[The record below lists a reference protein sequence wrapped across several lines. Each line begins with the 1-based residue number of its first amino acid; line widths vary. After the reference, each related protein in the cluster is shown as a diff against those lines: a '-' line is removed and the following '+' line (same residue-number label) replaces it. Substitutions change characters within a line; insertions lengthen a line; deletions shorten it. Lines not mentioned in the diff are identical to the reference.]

1 GRSAGGSRAAVR
13 PRPASCTAEAST
25 RRTPPPSSPNAS
37 SMAYWWAAPHSIPK
51 AGRNL
56 CRPALPR
63 YFPGRMYNF
72 LLILLTLD
80 ALILTTAV
88 LLQAGQG
95 GGLASL
101 GGGAGTEQ
109 FMGGRQ
115 ATTLLTKITWWCAG
129 IFLFISL
136 VLAFMSAHS
145 AAPRSVLEGGAPA
158 PAPVQPTPLPLPA
171 SPAPQNTPPQPSNQ
185 SPPPHR

>member
-1 GRSAGGSRAAVR
+1 
-13 PRPASCTAEAST
+13 
-25 RRTPPPSSPNAS
+25 
-37 SMAYWWAAPHSIPK
+37 
-51 AGRNL
+51 
-56 CRPALPR
+56 
-63 YFPGRMYNF
+63 MYSF

-129 IFLFISL
+129 IFLFVSL
-136 VLAFMSAHS
+136 MLAVLSAHS
-145 AAPRSVLEGGAPA
+145 AAPLPVLARGPPA
-158 PAPVQPTPLPLPA
+158 PGPVPPTPLPLPA
-171 SPAPQNTPPQPSNQ
+171 TPQPSNP

>member
-1 GRSAGGSRAAVR
+1 MFNV
-13 PRPASCTAEAST
+13 
-25 RRTPPPSSPNAS
+25 
-37 SMAYWWAAPHSIPK
+37 
-51 AGRNL
+51 
-56 CRPALPR
+56 
-63 YFPGRMYNF
+63 

-115 ATTLLTKITWWCAG
+115 ATTLLTRLTWWSAG
-129 IFLFISL
+129 IFLFLSL
-136 VLAFMSAHS
+136 VLAIMSAQTS
-145 AAPRSVLEGGAPA
+145 TPRSVIDTTGPQ
-158 PAPVQPTPLPLPA
+158 PAPVQPAPLPLQ
-171 SPAPQNTPPQPSNQ
+171 SAPQQAPPPKTPPSSGQR
-185 SPPPHR
+185 PPDR

>member
-1 GRSAGGSRAAVR
+1 
-13 PRPASCTAEAST
+13 
-25 RRTPPPSSPNAS
+25 
-37 SMAYWWAAPHSIPK
+37 
-51 AGRNL
+51 
-56 CRPALPR
+56 
-63 YFPGRMYNF
+63 MYTF
-72 LLILLTLD
+72 LLFLLALD
-80 ALILTTAV
+80 ALILATAV

-129 IFLFISL
+129 IFLFVSL
-136 VLAFMSAHS
+136 VLAVMSSRS
-145 AAPRSVLEGGAPA
+145 AVPRSVLESGVPA

-171 SPAPQNTPPQPSNQ
+171 APAQPSTSPPSNQ

>member
-1 GRSAGGSRAAVR
+1 
-13 PRPASCTAEAST
+13 
-25 RRTPPPSSPNAS
+25 
-37 SMAYWWAAPHSIPK
+37 
-51 AGRNL
+51 
-56 CRPALPR
+56 
-63 YFPGRMYNF
+63 MYNLLLVF
-72 LLILLTLD
+72 LALD

-129 IFLFISL
+129 LFLFVSL
-136 VLAFMSAHS
+136 VLAVMSS
-145 AAPRSVLEGGAPA
+145 NSGAPRSVLEGNVPA
-158 PAPVQPTPLPLPA
+158 PAPVQPTPLPLPT
-171 SPAPQNTPPQPSNQ
+171 TPPSQGAPTQPS
-185 SPPPHR
+185 SKTPPPHR

>member
-1 GRSAGGSRAAVR
+1 
-13 PRPASCTAEAST
+13 
-25 RRTPPPSSPNAS
+25 
-37 SMAYWWAAPHSIPK
+37 MAYWWAAPRSIPK

-56 CRPALPR
+56 CRPALLR

-101 GGGAGTEQ
+101 GGRAGTQQ
-109 FMGGRQ
+109 FIGGRQ
-115 ATTLLTKITWWCAG
+115 GTTLLTKITSWCAG
-129 IFLFISL
+129 IFLFISPL
-136 VLAFMSAHS
+136 LAFLSAPN
-145 AAPRSVLEGGAPA
+145 AA
-158 PAPVQPTPLPLPA
+158 
-171 SPAPQNTPPQPSNQ
+171 
-185 SPPPHR
+185 